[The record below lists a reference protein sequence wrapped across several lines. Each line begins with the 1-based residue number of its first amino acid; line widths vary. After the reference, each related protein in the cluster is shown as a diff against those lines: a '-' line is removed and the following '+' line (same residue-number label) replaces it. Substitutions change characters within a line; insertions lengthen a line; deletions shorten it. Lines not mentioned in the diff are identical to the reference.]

1 MESDAAAP
9 LRECW
14 YFALPGH
21 ALRRGQ
27 MHAKTMLGE
36 PLLLGRDSGGKPWA
50 LRDIC
55 PHRGIPLRFGR
66 YDGSELECC
75 YHGWRFA
82 GDGRCTAIPS
92 LVEGQDFDP
101 SRIKATA
108 YPVQEVQG
116 NLWVY
121 MGADPS
127 GAPPVPVVPDI
138 GEAAPRLF
146 ESMLFPCAV
155 DHAVVGLM
163 DPAHGPFV
171 HRAWWWRSRRSIH
184 EKAKPFGPAPFG
196 FAMLRHAPSSNSNAY
211 RLLGGKPETEIT
223 FSLPSVR
230 VEHIRVGR
238 HIVANLTAVTPIG
251 PTETE
256 INHAIYWTIPWLTA
270 LRPLL
275 RPFVQAFLRQDR
287 DIMAMQ
293 QEGLKHGPALM
304 LIDDADRQ
312 AKWYYR
318 LKNEYRRARTEKR
331 PFENPV
337 TERVL
342 RWRS

>member
-1 MESDAAAP
+1 
-9 LRECW
+9 
-14 YFALPGH
+14 
-21 ALRRGQ
+21 
-27 MHAKTMLGE
+27 MHAKTILGE

-108 YPVQEVQG
+108 YPVQEIQG

-121 MGADPS
+121 MGTDPS
-127 GAPPVPVVPDI
+127 GAPPVPVVPDL

-146 ESMLFPCAV
+146 ESMLFPCAI

-184 EKAKPFGPAPFG
+184 EKAKPFGPTPFG

-238 HIVANLTAVTPIG
+238 HTVANLTAVTPIG

-256 INHAIYWTIPWLTA
+256 INHAIYWTIPWLTV

-287 DIMAMQ
+287 DVMAMQ

-318 LKNEYRRARTEKR
+318 LKNEYRRARAEKR